1 MKNKAILVSF
11 MTIFALVFTLSAV
24 SAAIADVSDVTVDG
38 VSIGDAIV
46 GPSETVP
53 VEFTVKALEN
63 LTDVKITVYI
73 EEYDISESVKL
84 STDLDAGKSKEVKF
98 SIKIPSSLDLDDGK
112 SEELGVTV
120 RVSAED
126 KTSYETD
133 PYTLTVK
140 KDSKSL
146 NLLSI
151 SAPEQAIAGEMIA
164 VDVVIKNDG
173 YDRLDDTYVTA
184 SIPELGISEKVYF
197 GDIAAVQDSEYDN
210 IRDTLNKKVYLT
222 VPRNAP
228 RGVYDLIVEAKNSK
242 TSSKAT
248 GKISVNSALTGVV
261 PSASAKT
268 IGIGEEAT
276 FEVVLINPNDRMVVY
291 SITPSESEGL
301 ILDIAEPVVA
311 VNAESSKTVKVK
323 VKATESAKEGTQLVS
338 VNVNGENGELIKQV
352 SLTVNVENSKASGS
366 NTVMILTV
374 VLAIIFVVLL
384 VVLIVLLTKK
394 PAETEEFG
402 ETSYY

>member
-11 MTIFALVFTLSAV
+11 MTLFALVFTLSAV
-24 SAAIADVSDVTVDG
+24 SAAIADVTEVTVDG
-38 VSIGDAIV
+38 VSIGEAIV

-53 VEFTVKALEN
+53 VEVTVKALED
-63 LTDVKITVYI
+63 LTDVKIKVYI
-73 EEYDISESVKL
+73 EEYDISESVTL
-84 STDLDAGKSKEVKF
+84 RTDLDTGKSKEARF
-98 SIKIPSSLDLDDGK
+98 SIKIPSSLDLDDGET
-112 SEELGVTV
+112 EELDVVV
-120 RVSAED
+120 RISAED
-126 KTSYETD
+126 KTSYEQAF
-133 PYTLTVK
+133 TLTVK

-151 SAPEQAIAGEMIA
+151 SAPEQAIAGEVIA

-197 GDIAAVQDSEYDN
+197 GDIAPDVDDTYDN
-210 IRDTLNKKVYLT
+210 IRDSLNKKIYIT
-222 VPRNAP
+222 VPRTAP
-228 RGVYDLIVEAKNSK
+228 RGVYDLVVEAKNSK
-242 TSSKAT
+242 TSSKAV
-248 GKISVNSALTGVV
+248 GQISVTSAMTGIV
-261 PSASAKT
+261 PSANAKT

-301 ILDIAEPVVA
+301 IVEIAEPVVA
-311 VNAESSKTVKVK
+311 VDAESSKTVKIR

-352 SLTVNVENSKASGS
+352 SLTVNVENSKATGS

-384 VVLIVLLTKK
+384 VILIVLLTKK